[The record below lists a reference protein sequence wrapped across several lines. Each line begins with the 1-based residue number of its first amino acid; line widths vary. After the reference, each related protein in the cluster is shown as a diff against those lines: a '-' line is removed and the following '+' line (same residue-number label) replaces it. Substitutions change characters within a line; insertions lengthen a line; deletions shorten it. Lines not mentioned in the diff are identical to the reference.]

1 VADLSGYAPR
11 SHPCTCILKRTEG
24 IKAPKRTTR
33 PERPLVI
40 PAGCGGHVG
49 ARADDDPGTSPGAVD
64 LSGTYSYNDHQSG
77 RPAHGTIGDRTP
89 AGLATYP
96 ATFTMTRTK
105 DGVWQWHQEGSRR
118 TTTAAATRCLA
129 TASP

>member
-1 VADLSGYAPR
+1 VYVHLEEDRGDQGTETDDATGEATR
-11 SHPCTCILKRTEG
+11 HPGRLR
-24 IKAPKRTTR
+24 R
-33 PERPLVI
+33 
-40 PAGCGGHVG
+40 HVG

-96 ATFTMTRTK
+96 ATFTMTLTK